1 MARST
6 KSKKHTTNT
15 AVADPENPLLNQ
27 QELPPASANSADDN
41 RSDAG
46 ENQTSPA
53 TTPEPAAPTQANGNG
68 NVAPP
73 TKKILDGAALI
84 GSA

>member
-27 QELPPASANSADDN
+27 QELPPPH
-41 RSDAG
+41 RP
-46 ENQTSPA
+46 T
-53 TTPEPAAPTQANGNG
+53 APTTTA
-68 NVAPP
+68 AMPAKTRHRRPP
-73 TKKILDGAALI
+73 RRNRPLQPKPTATAMSLRPPKKFSMGLP
-84 GSA
+84 